1 MIHTVQCFAGSL
13 NDYTSLEGLKSKLQD
28 IPRMLARND
37 VTENYLL
44 GNVSGD
50 FNYNFTF
57 RLEGGGFFQTG
68 VLVASALTPGGMPV
82 PLKCRWRR
90 KVDGHPIDIPSVTSN
105 MYQISADDV
114 GTEICVEAQPAD
126 MEEGLRGSA
135 FGEIG
140 PFELDPATRR
150 SLDNALGVGT
160 ARFTAVS
167 RVSDPDVSEREHVIH
182 VTAERVRIVPADAK
196 GSRED
201 PSKEVSIEYG
211 HDYPKVIIH
220 PLDTSKFNLHMGDG
234 RNFQM
239 FATSRTTRDLIALT
253 IRCFHA
259 RNYLPT
265 AQLLGDLLPV
275 QPVGPM
281 NVGHQSTPAIDN
293 RLDACIVL
301 ERLTKEL
308 NRSMVDKEVSEKVLR
323 NTNHEKE
330 QLQAQLMETIT
341 GFTEVIDDLQQQCA
355 EGAAATCPAVSVD
368 RLQGQLRDVQS
379 LNQNLQAELKTIK
392 QQLDEGQRARQA
404 AEGNASIVT
413 RDKQPVKEGAIPAAT
428 VQEVKQLREE
438 AKLLQARHLELSTT
452 SAAQVHQSGQADQ
465 VHTHELKRLRQDIDA
480 LDTQKGVLRQQL
492 QDADRERQDLQENFL
507 YVKGQLDKVQM
518 RQAQAATGA
527 NDIGKELQKLR
538 ETLAKV
544 QDEKSRCAVR
554 VESVSKDVEKEKAY
568 HEQSLERVMVA
579 NARLMEEKDRAERE
593 VCRVSQLYAQ
603 SVQQL
608 QEAECDVRDD
618 APADAAS
625 LEAEDE
631 EMRQLKE
638 QLNQLDED
646 IKRKDQEND
655 NLKIRIRKLAVA

>member
-234 RNFQM
+234 RNFQI
-239 FATSRTTRDLIALT
+239 S
-253 IRCFHA
+253 
-259 RNYLPT
+259 
-265 AQLLGDLLPV
+265 
-275 QPVGPM
+275 QP
-281 NVGHQSTPAIDN
+281 
-293 RLDACIVL
+293 R
-301 ERLTKEL
+301 
-308 NRSMVDKEVSEKVLR
+308 
-323 NTNHEKE
+323 
-330 QLQAQLMETIT
+330 
-341 GFTEVIDDLQQQCA
+341 
-355 EGAAATCPAVSVD
+355 
-368 RLQGQLRDVQS
+368 
-379 LNQNLQAELKTIK
+379 
-392 QQLDEGQRARQA
+392 GQR
-404 AEGNASIVT
+404 
-413 RDKQPVKEGAIPAAT
+413 
-428 VQEVKQLREE
+428 
-438 AKLLQARHLELSTT
+438 
-452 SAAQVHQSGQADQ
+452 
-465 VHTHELKRLRQDIDA
+465 
-480 LDTQKGVLRQQL
+480 
-492 QDADRERQDLQENFL
+492 
-507 YVKGQLDKVQM
+507 
-518 RQAQAATGA
+518 
-527 NDIGKELQKLR
+527 
-538 ETLAKV
+538 ET
-544 QDEKSRCAVR
+544 
-554 VESVSKDVEKEKAY
+554 
-568 HEQSLERVMVA
+568 
-579 NARLMEEKDRAERE
+579 
-593 VCRVSQLYAQ
+593 
-603 SVQQL
+603 
-608 QEAECDVRDD
+608 
-618 APADAAS
+618 
-625 LEAEDE
+625 
-631 EMRQLKE
+631 
-638 QLNQLDED
+638 
-646 IKRKDQEND
+646 
-655 NLKIRIRKLAVA
+655 